1 MSKDQLW
8 KIVFSHTN
16 RPKKFSRLFQAGK
29 WLNFFPYFSRFN
41 RDPEI

>member
-16 RPKKFSRLFQAGK
+16 RP
-29 WLNFFPYFSRFN
+29 
-41 RDPEI
+41 